1 MLRMSSQEEMVELSL
16 FVMSMFRFPLKYW
29 GYDGPDGLILLA
41 DDDIMAKRAVKRL
54 TRLLDAAEVRSFT
67 KSELEIENYRMA
79 VHLYRRDDSV
89 EKVTEFL
96 ENSRYLAIV
105 VVGGIVPEPLK
116 GTAYIVRYKIMKLPD
131 EIFQYNEMR
140 QKIIEDNERFLQR
153 VQYFCQLNDA
163 KKPDEKKS
171 DFYEFFWVVM
181 RLIVKILKPQ
191 SNCVFLHKLEGLFW
205 DFWGKSETDQDRFLD
220 LYDVED
226 AVKVCVIQAVEKKVV
241 EVAPLENF
249 SERMESYILYDDKSY
264 FISENLLR
272 RCCEPLEQT
281 VSFLQLKKELA
292 LSGVLQSDRTEGNYT
307 VKKVLYDATTG
318 EERRLRFLRLNKEKF
333 ISDENLYLEELQN
346 TQEEQL

>member
-1 MLRMSSQEEMVELSL
+1 MFRMSTQEEMLEVSL

-54 TRLLDAAEVRSFT
+54 TRLLDAAEVRNFK
-67 KSELEIENYRMA
+67 KSELEIENYRLA
-79 VHLYRRDDSV
+79 VHLYRRGDSV
-89 EKVTEFL
+89 EKLTEFL
-96 ENSRYLAIV
+96 ENSRCLAV
-105 VVGGIVPEPLK
+105 VIVGGIIPEPLK
-116 GTAYIVRYKIMKLPD
+116 GSAHIVRYKIVELPD
-131 EIFQYNEMR
+131 ELFQYDKMR
-140 QKIIEDNERFLQR
+140 EKIIEDNERFLR
-153 VQYFCQLNDA
+153 CVQYFCQLNDA
-163 KKPDEKKS
+163 QKPDEKKS

-191 SNCVFLHKLEGLFW
+191 SDCVFLKKLERLFW
-205 DFWGKSETDQDRFLD
+205 DFWEKSETNQDRFLD

-226 AVKVCVIQAVEKKVV
+226 AVKACVIQAVEKKVV
-241 EVAPLENF
+241 EVSPLEDF
-249 SERMESYILYDDKSY
+249 TERIDNYILYDDKSY
-264 FISENLLR
+264 FISESLLR
-272 RCCEPLEQT
+272 RCCGPLERT

-292 LSGVLQSDRTEGNYT
+292 LSGILQSDRTEGNYT

-346 TQEEQL
+346 TQEE